1 MNYSVFNIL
10 IESPIRKMW
19 NLATMNPLKQHLVA
33 KYLYFCLINQLNASP
48 NFQYMIY
55 FAQWSTLLIKWSTRF
70 LPTIKL
76 DSPQTYFIYISS
88 RAGYH
93 MPVFIRFF
101 WHILRFIFRNLLRIL
116 LNRFQIS
123 WTKPCSSETRSFD
136 LNEPNL
142 FLFQKTLVHA
152 KNIH

>member
-1 MNYSVFNIL
+1 MEFGNN
-10 IESPIRKMW
+10 ESLKAALGGKIPIFLFDKPTKRFS
-19 NLATMNPLKQHLVA
+19 Q
-33 KYLYFCLINQLNASP
+33 
-48 NFQYMIY
+48 FQYMIY
-55 FAQWSTLLIKWSTRF
+55 FAQWSTLPIKWSTRF

-123 WTKPCSSETRSFD
+123 WTKPCSLETRSFD

>member
-1 MNYSVFNIL
+1 MNYSVFNMP

-33 KYLYFCLINQLNASP
+33 KYLYFCLINQLNASLNIWFILHNDP
-48 NFQYMIY
+48 PFPLNEVPDSFQPLNWIPLKHISYI
-55 FAQWSTLLIKWSTRF
+55 FLLEQD
-70 LPTIKL
+70 TICL
-76 DSPQTYFIYISS
+76 FSS
-88 RAGYH
+88 G
-93 MPVFIRFF
+93 FF